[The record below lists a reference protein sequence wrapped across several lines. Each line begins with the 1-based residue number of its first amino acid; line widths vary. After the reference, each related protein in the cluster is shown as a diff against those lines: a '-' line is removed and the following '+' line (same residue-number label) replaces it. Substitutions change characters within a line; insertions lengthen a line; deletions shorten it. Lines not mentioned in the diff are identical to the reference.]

1 MALLAG
7 AFLLSLQQ
15 EWGEKLPQIT
25 RPKLTRVLRELLP
38 RRLWTRTE
46 LWDWLYTTQRR
57 SQRAKQA
64 HAARRRVSQ
73 LIAAELRG
81 CT

>member
-1 MALLAG
+1 M
-7 AFLLSLQQ
+7 
-15 EWGEKLPQIT
+15 PQIT
-25 RPKLTRVLRELLP
+25 RPQLTRVLRELLP

-57 SQRAKQA
+57 SEQAKQA
-64 HAARRRVSQ
+64 HAARRRLNQ
-73 LIAAELRG
+73 IIAAELRC